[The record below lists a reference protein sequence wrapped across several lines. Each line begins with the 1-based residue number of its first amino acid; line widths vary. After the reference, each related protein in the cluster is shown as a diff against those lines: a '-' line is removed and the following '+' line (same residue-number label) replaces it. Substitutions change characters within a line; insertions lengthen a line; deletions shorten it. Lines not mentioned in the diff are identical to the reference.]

1 VKPGRLRSSPKEHA
15 DFTKSAGFMQF
26 FAIKSDLLYIPPPV
40 FSGGLNMDI
49 ERSWHEMT
57 RGMKKAQVRALWEP
71 APMTDEQVRK
81 ALSQFSEGIR
91 DMGFT
96 GPGSAVEVYRDQ
108 RLHREL
114 MGDDGPSGGTL
125 KEF

>member
-1 VKPGRLRSSPKEHA
+1 
-15 DFTKSAGFMQF
+15 
-26 FAIKSDLLYIPPPV
+26 
-40 FSGGLNMDI
+40 MDT

-96 GPGSAVEVYRDQ
+96 GPGSTVEVYRDQ

-114 MGDDGPSGGTL
+114 MSDDGPSGGAF
-125 KEF
+125 KAF

>member
-1 VKPGRLRSSPKEHA
+1 
-15 DFTKSAGFMQF
+15 
-26 FAIKSDLLYIPPPV
+26 
-40 FSGGLNMDI
+40 MDT
-49 ERSWHEMT
+49 ERSWHEMI

-81 ALSQFSEGIR
+81 ALSQFGEGIR

-96 GPGSAVEVYRDQ
+96 GPGSTVEVYRDQ

-114 MGDDGPSGGTL
+114 MGDDGPGGGAF
-125 KEF
+125 KAF